1 MIYATKTDKNMYCY
15 YDYDAN
21 LGGFVLESEWKDFM
35 DSHDVCLL
43 EGTYP
48 LKKVETYVYSKSIE
62 KEFEKEFDHEWTK

>member
-1 MIYATKTDKNMYCY
+1 VIYAVKTDKNMYCY